1 MIAAPPITRAVDP
14 GNRHHADIFTVGS
27 VGRRTE
33 EAGNDRRQAV
43 GKHRTMQARVADQIA
58 LNDIGGHHQMP
69 HVLGNHHQRGGQYGE
84 DSKPLKA
91 RSVESRQREPMR
103 LGDRGGI
110 DHAHHKRQRI
120 AHQHADQDRDNRR
133 SRGTARIRTPS
144 PPGHHRDNNGFTVR

>member
-1 MIAAPPITRAVDP
+1 MIAAPPITSAVDP

-120 AHQHADQDRDNRR
+120 AHQHADQDRDNRQEAAEQHG
-133 SRGTARIRTPS
+133 SNTVTARSPS
-144 PPGHHRDNNGFTVR
+144 R

>member
-1 MIAAPPITRAVDP
+1 MIAAPPITSAVDP

-69 HVLGNHHQRGGQYGE
+69 HVLGNHH
-84 DSKPLKA
+84 
-91 RSVESRQREPMR
+91 
-103 LGDRGGI
+103 
-110 DHAHHKRQRI
+110 
-120 AHQHADQDRDNRR
+120 
-133 SRGTARIRTPS
+133 
-144 PPGHHRDNNGFTVR
+144 